1 MLYDVVCSIYEDRG
15 TDTCQDILVDLHT
28 LCSNLET
35 KDDAMHYIVTHN
47 CRQYDHCCT
56 KNEYTSI
63 EIEVHQNDG
72 RIVEVITV
80 D

>member
-1 MLYDVVCSIYEDRG
+1 MFCDVVCSIYEERG

-47 CRQYDHCCT
+47 CSQYDHCCA
-56 KNEYTSI
+56 KNEYPSI
-63 EIEVHQNDG
+63 EIEVHHDDG
-72 RIVEVITV
+72 SVVEVITV